1 MRLMISTTP
10 IITLLTDFGE
20 RDGYVGTMKGV
31 IVGIVPHARLIDI
44 SHQVDPQD
52 VRQAASILAEAYA
65 YFPAHTVHLVV
76 VDPGVGS
83 DRRPVALKTPGGTF
97 VAPDN
102 GVLTLVRRREPAA
115 SACVLNNPDYW
126 LPEPSRTFHGRD
138 IFSPVAAHLASGV
151 PLDELGTPV
160 TDLVELP
167 LAEPVIASG
176 SIRGEVFRIDHFGN
190 ILTNITDLRW
200 VDDHTAACYPTG
212 LGSDP
217 GEPVYFDARSAR
229 VTCGPHTINGLSQT
243 YSQVSIGQ
251 VLSLIG
257 SSGELEISINQGN
270 AQEKLRVGVGDLVTI
285 YFKS

>member
-1 MRLMISTTP
+1 MTTIPP

-31 IVGIVPHARLIDI
+31 ILNIVPHARLVDI
-44 SHQVDPQD
+44 SHQVNPQD
-52 VRQAASILAEAYA
+52 VRQAASILVEVYP
-65 YFPAHTVHLVV
+65 YFPAQTVHLVV

-83 DRRPVALKTPGGTF
+83 ERRPVALKTPRGCF
-97 VAPDN
+97 IAPDN

-115 SACVLNNPDYW
+115 EAYVLDNPDYW

-138 IFSPVAAHLASGV
+138 IFSPAAAHLANGV
-151 PLDELGTPV
+151 PLADLGTPV
-160 TDLVELP
+160 GDLIDLP
-167 LAEPVIASG
+167 LAEPVISPG
-176 SIRGEVFRIDHFGN
+176 SIRGEVFRVDHFGN
-190 ILTNITDLRW
+190 ILTNITGLRW
-200 VDDHTAACYPTG
+200 IDERTAACFPTG
-212 LGSDP
+212 LGSDL
-217 GEPVYFDARSAR
+217 GEPVYFDAPSAR
-229 VTCGPHTINGLSQT
+229 ITVGRNTIDGLSQT

-270 AQEKLRVGVGDLVTI
+270 AQEELRVEVGDPVTI